1 MMVGFRDEHGVA
13 ERGRQRCEWRQG
25 HWATEWHP
33 DSLYDPAGGVG
44 SVRFCSQRASEFKGR
59 EQWTPPLAGRT
70 ATSGK
75 NTWLEEPPCLALE
88 NTHLPCRRDAVF
100 VLE

>member
-1 MMVGFRDEHGVA
+1 MSTGWQREGDRGVSGDRDTG
-13 ERGRQRCEWRQG
+13 
-25 HWATEWHP
+25 ATEWHP

-59 EQWTPPLAGRT
+59 EQWTPPLAGGA

-75 NTWLEEPPCLALE
+75 NTWLEEPPCLALG

>member
-13 ERGRQRCEWRQG
+13 ERGRQKCEWRQG

-59 EQWTPPLAGRT
+59 EQWTPPLAGGCGNVREEHVAGRT
-70 ATSGK
+70 AVPGFGK
-75 NTWLEEPPCLALE
+75 HSSTVQA
-88 NTHLPCRRDAVF
+88 
-100 VLE
+100 